1 MTRDEIKK
9 RSFES
14 EIAKL
19 EKQRERKIAILRK
32 KTAAAEKLG
41 ANLSAEEFRA
51 RHDTLT
57 EKQDAVCFALLLAKD
72 DLEETESR
80 IARLKKSLSKVDR
93 RVTVCVEQRTQE
105 EIEKEKAAAIEE
117 WARDGI
123 TVELISSNLIRGR
136 TPKGKYFTID
146 GNNGFT
152 DRSRHCFTLSIV
164 GKMIFSSG
172 EFYRAYSV
180 IKHS

>member
-19 EKQRERKIAILRK
+19 EKQRERRIAILEK

-41 ANLSAEEFRA
+41 ANLTEEEFRKSHA
-51 RHDTLT
+51 TLT
-57 EKQDAVCFALLLAKD
+57 EKQDAACFALLCARSDLA
-72 DLEETESR
+72 ETESR
-80 IARLKKSLSKVDR
+80 IEKLKKSLAKVDR
-93 RVTVCVEQRTQE
+93 RVAVYTEQKTQE
-105 EIEKEKAAAIEE
+105 EIEREKAAAIEE

-123 TVELISSNLIRGR
+123 TVETMSSNLITGR
-136 TPKGKYFTID
+136 TPKGRYFSID

-152 DRSRHCFTLSIV
+152 NRSRHCFTLTID

-180 IKHS
+180 VKNS

>member
-9 RSFES
+9 QSIER
-14 EIAKL
+14 EIEKL
-19 EKQRERKIAILRK
+19 EKQRERRVSILEK

-41 ANLSAEEFRA
+41 ANLTKEEFRE
-51 RHDTLT
+51 RHAALS
-57 EKQDAVCFALLLAKD
+57 EKQDAACFALLCARS

-80 IARLKKSLSKVDR
+80 IARLRKSLEKAER
-93 RVTVCVEQRTQE
+93 RVAVYVEQKTQE
-105 EIEKEKAAAIEE
+105 EIERERAAAIEE

-123 TVELISSNLIRGR
+123 TVEVMSANLIRGR
-136 TPKGKYFTID
+136 TPKGRYFSID

-152 DRSRHCFTLSIV
+152 DRSRHCFTLTID

-180 IKHS
+180 VKNS